1 MQLKKLFT
9 KENVLTIPN
18 LLSLIRLLIIPF
30 ICIAYFQFNNYIAA
44 AVLVIVSALTD
55 IADGIIARKFNMMSD
70 LGKMLD
76 PFADKMTEGV
86 LILSLAFT
94 YKAMI
99 PLVVTFAAMEITKGI
114 LGSLS
119 VKKTGEVRSAKWFG
133 KLNTAY
139 LYETILVMIIFR
151 DVPEL
156 VIRIKVMVAFILMVA
171 SFVLYILIYGE
182 SIRIARETE
191 RKKAASAKADATSR
205 ESDNAGTGAD
215 EQ

>member
-1 MQLKKLFT
+1 
-9 KENVLTIPN
+9 
-18 LLSLIRLLIIPF
+18 
-30 ICIAYFQFNNYIAA
+30 
-44 AVLVIVSALTD
+44 
-55 IADGIIARKFNMMSD
+55 
-70 LGKMLD
+70 
-76 PFADKMTEGV
+76 
-86 LILSLAFT
+86 
-94 YKAMI
+94 MI

-119 VKKTGEVRSAKWFG
+119 VKKTGEVRGAKWFG

-191 RKKAASAKADATSR
+191 RKKAAAAKADATSR
-205 ESDNAGTGAD
+205 ESDNAGMGAD